1 MRHSM
6 FCNNMRKFPN
16 DKTRSAFPRDK
27 PNKPMFSKG
36 KQNKIFSSLDDSVNE
51 VLKLYEDSPSVCEE
65 IIGTLNM
72 YRINVTIARELKSLE
87 SEKKLTAEFSKYIKN
102 LKNKKVR

>member
-6 FCNNMRKFPN
+6 FCNNMRKFPS

-27 PNKPMFSKG
+27 PNKPVFLKG
-36 KQNKIFSSLDDSVNE
+36 KQNKIFPSLDDRVNE
-51 VLKLYEDSPSVCEE
+51 ILTLYEDSPNVQAE
-65 IIGTLNM
+65 IIDNLNM

-87 SEKKLTAEFSKYIKN
+87 SEKKLTAEFLKYIKD
-102 LKNKKVR
+102 LKNKKAR